1 MNNLDLIGGN
11 GILGSSIKKVANNL
25 SIKDW
30 GISSKSLGYFDLMNE
45 NSWFEL
51 LESNPKNIIF
61 LSWPGLPNYLEDFM
75 FQII

>member
-11 GILGSSIKKVANNL
+11 GILGSSIKKVAHNL

-45 NSWFEL
+45 NSWCEF
-51 LESNPKNIIF
+51 
-61 LSWPGLPNYLEDFM
+61 
-75 FQII
+75 